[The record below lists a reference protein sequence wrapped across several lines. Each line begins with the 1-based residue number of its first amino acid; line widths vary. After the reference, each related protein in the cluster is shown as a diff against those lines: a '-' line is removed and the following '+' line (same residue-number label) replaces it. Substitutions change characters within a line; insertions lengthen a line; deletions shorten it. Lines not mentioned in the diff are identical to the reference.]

1 MSNDY
6 PAPADFP
13 DLTTFD
19 AVLFDLD
26 GVLTPT
32 SDLHK
37 LAWST
42 VFSQYFAERGV
53 PAYHDQ
59 DYFDYLD
66 GRPRTEG
73 IIGLLASRG
82 IALPTDRRDPQWN
95 GEQGDNASFDDTATG
110 LGLRKNI
117 DFLALLNQG
126 IEAYPGSVELLDS
139 LAVAGTQVAVVSSSK
154 NARQVLAAA
163 GLLDRFTVI
172 VDGNRSAAEGLA
184 GKPAPDTYSYGASLL
199 GVEDA
204 RAVVVEDAISGVAAG
219 AAGDFGLVVG
229 VDRGAGAEALRD
241 AGADVVV
248 SDLREIKAGE
258 LRTGVRSEGT
268 INE

>member
-6 PAPADFP
+6 PALADFP
-13 DLTTFD
+13 DLATFD

-32 SDLHK
+32 SDLHRK
-37 LAWST
+37 AWSE
-42 VFSQYFAERGV
+42 VFTRYFADRGV
-53 PAYHDQ
+53 RAYEDQ

-73 IIGLLASRG
+73 IAELLKSRG
-82 IALPTDRRDPQWN
+82 LSLPTDRRDPAWEGN
-95 GEQGDNASFDDTATG
+95 GGEDAPGDETAIG
-110 LGLRKNI
+110 LGLRKN
-117 DFLALLNQG
+117 DGFLALLEQG
-126 IEAYPGSVELLDS
+126 ISAYPGSVELLDA
-139 LAVAGTQVAVVSSSK
+139 LAASGTQVAVVSSSR
-154 NARQVLAAA
+154 NARPVLAAA
-163 GLLDRFTVI
+163 GLLDRFPII

-184 GKPAPDTYSYGASLL
+184 GKPAPDTYSFGASLL
-199 GVEDA
+199 GVDDK

-229 VDRGAGAEALRD
+229 VNRGAGVQALRD

-248 SDLREIKAGE
+248 NDLGEIRAGQNGTDA
-258 LRTGVRSEGT
+258 LSEGT
-268 INE
+268 IDE